1 MKENKQE
8 KNKKL
13 LQILDSPTFC
23 FDIEELSLNELRQI
37 RNALYS
43 RICRIKSITKMI
55 VSSSPIIILSLIFL
69 SNYFETK
76 TIKLDILFTSVSYF
90 FYIILFLVIFITI
103 NISLYLHN
111 ISDSKLIL
119 VSKKVHLLEI
129 KNDKSKKNFLDK
141 IFDLNMYNINEY
153 YQQTRKHSND
163 ILLIASIIGG
173 IGFFCILIALL
184 MGVFFEN
191 KISISYISTAVGI
204 FLDSFAGFFFVQYSR
219 TTKNMQVYFEGLL
232 KTQEKIMDA
241 NIDVVQ
247 KC

>member
-8 KNKKL
+8 KNKEL

-23 FDIEELSLNELRQI
+23 FDIEGLSLNELRQI

-55 VSSSPIIILSLIFL
+55 VFSSPIIIFSLIFL

-129 KNDKSKKNFLDK
+129 KNDKSKKNFIDK

-163 ILLIASIIGG
+163 ILLIASII
-173 IGFFCILIALL
+173 
-184 MGVFFEN
+184 
-191 KISISYISTAVGI
+191 
-204 FLDSFAGFFFVQYSR
+204 
-219 TTKNMQVYFEGLL
+219 
-232 KTQEKIMDA
+232 
-241 NIDVVQ
+241 
-247 KC
+247 